1 MDKWI
6 CTECGESEG
15 GDIHCEAKVEI
26 GKPEFCLI
34 SGDEAEWH
42 LVGKVGESEL
52 YIDTDGMRRNARSI
66 KEGQGTR
73 IGSMAKMLIDCCYK
87 IDQQAAEIA
96 KLKEEIKE
104 YKFQI
109 SEYIKSKQGE
119 SDG

>member
-42 LVGKVGESEL
+42 LVGKVGES
-52 YIDTDGMRRNARSI
+52 DV
-66 KEGQGTR
+66 
-73 IGSMAKMLIDCCYK
+73 
-87 IDQQAAEIA
+87 
-96 KLKEEIKE
+96 
-104 YKFQI
+104 
-109 SEYIKSKQGE
+109 
-119 SDG
+119 

>member
-42 LVGKVGESEL
+42 LVEVARREL
-52 YIDTDGMRRNARSI
+52 GFKGPLSQMH
-66 KEGQGTR
+66 
-73 IGSMAKMLIDCCYK
+73 
-87 IDQQAAEIA
+87 
-96 KLKEEIKE
+96 
-104 YKFQI
+104 
-109 SEYIKSKQGE
+109 KQVIE
-119 SDG
+119 SDIKYVMTGE